1 MALPPQNIQSGIL
14 ADEQPDAFYPW
25 SFSGITFAG
34 FRMRTD
40 FDFHHSKI
48 QGFQCPCV
56 ICNTD
61 LDVFVSCRI
70 SCFPGTGKASDIVF
84 VQSGCACSGDMESDL
99 VWDGHYSVASIGV
112 EHDRD
117 NACSWNWTEC
127 ISENSESIC
136 GQNIRRSKDGKD
148 SNSAGGCRKDLSAWK
163 IRRCNYHSGKHP
175 ESL

>member
-1 MALPPQNIQSGIL
+1 MGKVYFPRICVPVAGIITRQIQFLIQFFRISMRLVLLSERSGIL

-34 FRMRTD
+34 FWMRTD

-70 SCFPGTGKASDIVF
+70 SGIPGTGKASDAVF
-84 VQSGCACSGDMESDL
+84 V
-99 VWDGHYSVASIGV
+99 
-112 EHDRD
+112 
-117 NACSWNWTEC
+117 
-127 ISENSESIC
+127 
-136 GQNIRRSKDGKD
+136 
-148 SNSAGGCRKDLSAWK
+148 
-163 IRRCNYHSGKHP
+163 
-175 ESL
+175 